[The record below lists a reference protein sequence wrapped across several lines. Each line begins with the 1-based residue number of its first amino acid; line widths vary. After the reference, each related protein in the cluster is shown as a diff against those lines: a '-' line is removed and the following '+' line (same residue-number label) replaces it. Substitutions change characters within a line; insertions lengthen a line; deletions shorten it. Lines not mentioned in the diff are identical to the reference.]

1 MDNDLRNERP
11 VTGRRRFLRQ
21 FGITAAATAT
31 AVGLLDVAGMKPA
44 HAAAKAS
51 DDLYPA
57 MYCTYE
63 HGACGGPCSPSGVW
77 CHWCD
82 VLANGGTGN
91 YLCIGGPD
99 SFTLYR
105 SE

>member
-1 MDNDLRNERP
+1 MNNDSRNERP

-21 FGITAAATAT
+21 FGVTAAATAT

-44 HAAAKAS
+44 HAAAKQS
-51 DDLYPA
+51 DTLYAA
-57 MYCTYE
+57 MYCTYTE
-63 HGACGGPCSPSGVW
+63 GACGGPCSPTGVW
-77 CHWCD
+77 CHSCE
-82 VLANGGTGN
+82 VTANGGNTA